1 MKRIACRS
9 LMFLAVVSILIPTL
23 LMARDVTPIVSVDW
37 LERNL
42 SNPRLIVMDVR
53 KVEEYREGHIPG
65 AVNAYYGTWVT
76 GKGYHTEVPREDDLF
91 EAMGGI
97 GIRDDSVVVIVGRM
111 DVCQTQVECTRVL
124 CTLHYGGFDNVAM
137 LDGGYQQWV
146 RERKPVSTDIAK
158 PKKTVY
164 TGVLRKEML
173 ADKAYVMSRLGKAV
187 FVDVREPELYTGKTK
202 QVYETRAGHIP
213 GAVNLPVSEAFTPLG
228 TFKSHGELEM
238 IAVKAIGSDRSR
250 EIVTYC
256 DAGKCCPTW
265 AFILRDVLGYQNVRA
280 YVGSFEEWSNEP
292 NLPVSR

>member
-9 LMFLAVVSILIPTL
+9 LVFLAFATILIPAS
-23 LMARDVTPIVSVDW
+23 LMARDIHAIVYVDW

-42 SNPRLIVMDVR
+42 SNSKLIVMDVR

-65 AVNAYYGTWVT
+65 AINAFYGTWVT

-97 GIRDDSVVVIVGRM
+97 GIRDDSLVVIVGRM
-111 DVCQTQVECTRVL
+111 DVCQTQVECARVL
-124 CTLHYGGFDNVAM
+124 CTLNYGGFDNVAM
-137 LDGGYQQWV
+137 LDGGYEQWV
-146 RERKPVSTDIAK
+146 REKKPVSTDIMK

-164 TGVLRKEML
+164 KGVLRKEML
-173 ADKAYVMSRLGKAV
+173 ADRAYVMSRLGKAV

-202 QVYETRAGHIP
+202 QVYEARAGHIS
-213 GAVNLPVSEAFTPLG
+213 GAVNLPVSEAFTRLG
-228 TFKSHGELEM
+228 TFKSRSELET
-238 IAVKAIGSDRSR
+238 IAVQVVGSDKSK

-265 AFILRDVLGYQNVRA
+265 AFILREVLGYQM
-280 YVGSFEEWSNEP
+280 
-292 NLPVSR
+292 

>member
-1 MKRIACRS
+1 MKKIACGS
-9 LMFLAVVSILIPTL
+9 VLFLAIASVLIPASLT
-23 LMARDVTPIVSVDW
+23 ARDFSAIVSVGW
-37 LERNL
+37 LEMNL
-42 SNPRLIVMDVR
+42 PNPKLIVMDVR

-97 GIRDDSVVVIVGRM
+97 GIRDDSTVVIVGRM
-111 DVCQTQVECTRVL
+111 DVCQTQVECARVL

-137 LDGGYQQWV
+137 LDGGYEQWV
-146 RERKPVSTDIAK
+146 REKKPVSTDIVK

-164 TGVLRKEML
+164 RGVLRKEML
-173 ADKAYVMSRLGKAV
+173 ADRAYVLNRLGKAV

-202 QVYETRAGHIP
+202 QVYEARAGHIP
-213 GAVNLPVSEAFTPLG
+213 GAVNLPVSEAFTPSG
-228 TFKSHGELEM
+228 TFKSREQLEK
-238 IAVKAIGSDRSR
+238 IAVKVIGGDRSK

-265 AFILRDVLGYQNVRA
+265 AFILRDVLGYKDVKA